1 MDDSVPADNSPIR
14 LCFAVLCVA
23 LRESEVVKK

>member
-14 LCFAVLCVA
+14 LCFAA
-23 LRESEVVKK
+23 LRVTLHESEVVKI